1 MQVNPAVSVR
11 ESQGNR
17 LEQIGELLR
26 PTARTIRWSPF
37 VGAIAVAFVQ
47 VFVQTRDVCPRSNPC
62 VGPEARVL
70 ALRIAAILIALGS
83 AFVLDDPTEET
94 TGHFPTPRWLRR
106 AVRVGL
112 VAPVAALTW
121 ALLIP
126 LAMRGSVDTNPFP
139 TGALTL
145 ELATLVIGALAI
157 SAASARFVP
166 EGMGGVAAGPILLG
180 LVVAGHY
187 FPSQLAVFLLDPQT
201 PRWHAAHD
209 VWRVLLLIA
218 VAALLFVSRDPWRRS
233 LRSFGG
239 SVRPRPRPP

>member
-106 AVRVGL
+106 A
-112 VAPVAALTW
+112 
-121 ALLIP
+121 
-126 LAMRGSVDTNPFP
+126 
-139 TGALTL
+139 
-145 ELATLVIGALAI
+145 
-157 SAASARFVP
+157 
-166 EGMGGVAAGPILLG
+166 
-180 LVVAGHY
+180 
-187 FPSQLAVFLLDPQT
+187 
-201 PRWHAAHD
+201 
-209 VWRVLLLIA
+209 
-218 VAALLFVSRDPWRRS
+218 
-233 LRSFGG
+233 
-239 SVRPRPRPP
+239 PRPPSSATRTR